1 MQSFAMLMVR
11 SLLYLLFIVGVAQIF
26 SMEGYSQLTKS
37 DYSEHSATEKMH
49 DIFAFISCVVFFI
62 AARFSQ
68 SLRPAAVI
76 VGTLAGLMLIRE
88 FDAFLDENLFD
99 GAWQVLVYSSI
110 AASAFYLFKQAYP
123 VKESLVEYS
132 HTSSAGIFLS
142 GLLVVLVFSRLFGRS
157 SFWEAVMGDGYI
169 RVVKNIAEEGTELM
183 GYALL
188 VIAAVE
194 FLWQVVGQR
203 RSERA

>member
-62 AARFSQ
+62 AARFSR

-110 AASAFYLFKQAYP
+110 AASAFYLFKQTYP
-123 VKESLVEYS
+123 IKESLLEYS
-132 HTSSAGIFLS
+132 RTSSAGIFLS
-142 GLLVVLVFSRLFGRS
+142 GILVVLAFSRLFGRG
-157 SFWEAVMGDGYI
+157 SFWEAVMGDSYM
-169 RVVKNIAEEGTELM
+169 RLVKNIAEEGTELM